1 MKRILLTTLGI
12 LTLTLALGLPAAA
25 LVVATTQAQGVT
37 TQGLPARYIPAF
49 TGAGI
54 DTTAL
59 LGPYC
64 KSASAAGGI
73 LTITCEDDDDPTNAD
88 AVTTFAAGAGG
99 GTNPQAVVGVAYN
112 QATNT
117 FTFTQAGGNT
127 ITCRTNA
134 DCPLPASQTIY
145 AATSAATFVATDFT
159 DPATGFSVT
168 GNPPL
173 MMEFPS
179 NITGL
184 GSTAW
189 ALPESLTL
197 TGIAAYSN
205 DNICRTYSTSTLD
218 CATPT
223 SITIYGTPYHYYT
236 YNDGSTEVVSPA
248 TLNWSE

>member
-1 MKRILLTTLGI
+1 MSKHFLMIFG
-12 LTLTLALGLPAAA
+12 LACLGLAVGVATA
-25 LVVATTQAQGVT
+25 SLLMATTQAQGVA

-59 LGPYC
+59 LGPFC
-64 KSASAAGGI
+64 KSAAVDTNTNI
-73 LTITCEDDDDPTNAD
+73 LTITCEDDDDSTTPD

-134 DCPLPASQTIY
+134 DCPLPASQIIY
-145 AATSAATFVATDFT
+145 AATSATTTFAATDFT
-159 DPATGFSVT
+159 NAATGFSTT
-168 GNPPL
+168 GRPPL
-173 MMEFPS
+173 RVEFPP
-179 NITGL
+179 NITPL
-184 GSTAW
+184 DYTAW
-189 ALPESLTL
+189 ALPASLTL
-197 TGIAAYSN
+197 TGIAAFSN
-205 DNICRTYSTSTLD
+205 NNICVWPSLD
-218 CATPT
+218 CDTGT
-223 SITIYGTPYHYYT
+223 SITINNIAYRYYT
-236 YNDGSTEVVSPA
+236 ETRRDDQHLSPA

>member
-1 MKRILLTTLGI
+1 MSKHFLMTFG
-12 LTLTLALGLPAAA
+12 LAGLGL
-25 LVVATTQAQGVT
+25 VVGVAIASLLLATTQAQGVA

-64 KSASAAGGI
+64 KSASASGGI
-73 LTITCEDDDDPTNAD
+73 LTITCEDDDDPTTPD
-88 AVTTFAAGAGG
+88 AVTTFAGAGG

-145 AATSAATFVATDFT
+145 AATSAAATFVATDFT

-223 SITIYGTPYHYYT
+223 GITIYGTPYHYYT
-236 YNDGSTEVVSPA
+236 YNDGRTEVVSPA

>member
-12 LTLTLALGLPAAA
+12 LALALALGLPAAA
-25 LVVATTQAQGVT
+25 LVVATTQAQGVI

-64 KSASAAGGI
+64 KSASAAGGT
-73 LTITCEDDDDPTNAD
+73 LTITCEDDDDPTNPD
-88 AVTTFAAGAGG
+88 AVTTFAGGGG

-127 ITCRTNA
+127 ITCRTDA
-134 DCPLPASQTIY
+134 DCPLPAYQTIY
-145 AATSAATFVATDFT
+145 AATSATPTFVATDFT
-159 DPATGFSVT
+159 DPATGFSAT

-173 MMEFPS
+173 LMEFPS
-179 NITGL
+179 AVTGL
-184 GSTAW
+184 DSTAW
-189 ALPESLTL
+189 ALPASLTL

-205 DNICRTYSTSTLD
+205 DNICRTYSPSTLD
-218 CATPT
+218 CATST
-223 SITIYGTPYHYYT
+223 SITINGDAYHYYT
-236 YNDGSTEVVSPA
+236 YNDGRPGVVSPA

>member
-1 MKRILLTTLGI
+1 MSKHFLMIFG
-12 LTLTLALGLPAAA
+12 LAGLGLA
-25 LVVATTQAQGVT
+25 VGVAIASLLLATAQAQGVT
-37 TQGLPARYIPAF
+37 TQGLPARYIPGF

-59 LGPYC
+59 LGPFC
-64 KSASAAGGI
+64 KSATESGGI
-73 LTITCEDDDDPTNAD
+73 LTITCEDDDDPTNPD
-88 AVTTFAAGAGG
+88 AVTTFAGAGG
-99 GTNPQAVVGVAYN
+99 GSNPQAVVGVAYN

-145 AATSAATFVATDFT
+145 AATSATTTFVATDFT
-159 DPATGFSVT
+159 DPATGFSAT
-168 GNPPL
+168 GSPPL
-173 MMEFPS
+173 LIEFPS
-179 NITGL
+179 AITGL

-189 ALPESLTL
+189 ALPASLTL

-218 CATPT
+218 CANST
-223 SITIYGTPYHYYT
+223 SITINGDAYHYYT
-236 YNDGSTEVVSPA
+236 YNDGGLGVVSPA

>member
-1 MKRILLTTLGI
+1 MKRTLLTTLGI
-12 LTLTLALGLPAAA
+12 LALALAFFLPAAAA

-59 LGPYC
+59 LGPFC

-73 LTITCEDDDDPTNAD
+73 LTITCEDDDDPTTPD

-127 ITCRTNA
+127 ITCRTDA

-145 AATSAATFVATDFT
+145 AATSATTTFVATDFT

-173 MMEFPS
+173 FPS
-179 NITGL
+179 AVTGL
-184 GSTAW
+184 DSTAW
-189 ALPESLTL
+189 ALPASLTL

-205 DNICRTYSTSTLD
+205 DNICRTYSPSTLD
-218 CATPT
+218 CATST
-223 SITIYGTPYHYYT
+223 SITINGDAYHYYT
-236 YNDGSTEVVSPA
+236 YNDGRPGVVSPA